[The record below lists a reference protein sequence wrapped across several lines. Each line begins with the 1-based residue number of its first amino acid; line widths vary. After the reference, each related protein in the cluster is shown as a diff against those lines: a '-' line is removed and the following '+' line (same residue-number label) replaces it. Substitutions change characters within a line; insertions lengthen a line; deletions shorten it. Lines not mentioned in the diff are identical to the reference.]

1 MKRSL
6 MSAALVALLGT
17 AASSAAPLGGSGAE
31 ATVGSYGYVVTRIA
45 PAIYKGDDALDC
57 PDGPAYTASEA
68 YLANISA
75 AKRDRLLKP
84 ENAEELAET
93 WRREYVSDD
102 QGRNICAHPEDFDR
116 PPQRQVQSKIAYG
129 LDLDGQNGG
138 SPAPNT
144 CAHKNFLGTDGA
156 TGVDNQYFRAVGCNP
171 YYRGKGPDGI
181 GDQINGYR
189 RLWSMGPNTTVIMLS
204 GVDDFRND
212 DHVEFFLASSPDAP
226 PVDPRMKVIDGGS
239 LAITSNP
246 RWRNVGVGR
255 IRDGILTT
263 DPMDFDIY
271 IHWSFVGGEM
281 NLRRARF
288 QLEVL
293 PTGELKGIVA
303 AYWPI
308 SNAADR
314 HRGGGRAVGSIAN
327 VECAA
332 VYATYKLLADG
343 DPDPKTGQCTS
354 ISTTM
359 EVTASPTYLFDDG
372 VMVAGLPKK
381 TIRTAAGNR

>member
-1 MKRSL
+1 MKRSM
-6 MSAALVALLGT
+6 MSVALVALLGT

-31 ATVGSYGYVVTRIA
+31 ATAGSYGYVVTMIS
-45 PAIYKGDDALDC
+45 PAIYKGDDAIDC
-57 PDGPAYTASEA
+57 PEGPAYSIAEYFLASKAPAERA
-68 YLANISA
+68 
-75 AKRDRLLKP
+75 RLMQE
-84 ENAEELAET
+84 ENADEFVKG
-93 WRREYVSDD
+93 WRSLIRDE
-102 QGRNICAHPEDFDR
+102 QGRNICTDPEAFDR
-116 PPQRQVQSKIAYG
+116 PPQRQGHSKIAIG
-129 LDLDGQNGG
+129 LDLDGRDG
-138 SPAPNT
+138 SGPLAPNT
-144 CAHKNFLGTDGA
+144 CAHEDY
-156 TGVDNQYFRAVGCNP
+156 TGPNGETGIDNEYFRAVACNRF
-171 YYRGKGPDGI
+171 YRGKGDGI

-281 NLRRARF
+281 SLRRARF

-293 PTGELKGIVA
+293 PTGELKGIVG
-303 AYWPI
+303 AYRPI
-308 SNAADR
+308 ANAAAR
-314 HRGGGRAVGSIAN
+314 HRGGGTAVASVSN

-332 VYATYKLLADG
+332 IYSTYKLLADG

-354 ISTTM
+354 ISIAM
-359 EVTASPTYLFDDG
+359 DVAASPTYLFDDG

-381 TIRTAAGNR
+381 TIRTAAAGQ